1 MTLDNLNR
9 KTVLRTARD
18 FDAPATTPLL
28 ISNLRHCYVYILACL
43 AEITIK
49 ECSDS
54 VIVAGVARMVTLEN
68 CTRCTVISITKSIKI
83 QGCVDSTVHACVNT
97 KPVLAHGNSGITLAP
112 YNTFYSQLDAHI
124 QQMGI
129 NTGLKDNFWNAPVD
143 FTRTK
148 SVTLLATNKVPNVA
162 LLEEKQPASY
172 LFMNPDDFS
181 PFVVPFQLPGNT
193 KTNPVELAT
202 EYSQALQRK
211 AKRVNLLKG
220 AIASVPEA
228 LKDEV
233 RRDIEDKFR
242 EWMVQSGNI
251 DQVNDLINFHLQ

>member
-1 MTLDNLNR
+1 MTLDNLSR

-28 ISNLRHCYVYILACL
+28 ISNLKQCYVYILACL

-49 ECSDS
+49 DCSDS
-54 VIVAGVARMVTLEN
+54 VIVAGVTRMVTLEN

-83 QGCVDSTVHACVNT
+83 QGCVDCTLHVCVNT
-97 KPVLAHGNSGITLAP
+97 KPVLAHGNSSITLAP
-112 YNTFYSQLDAHI
+112 YNTFYSQLDSHI

-129 NTGLKDNFWNAPVD
+129 NTSLKENLWNVPVD
-143 FTRTK
+143 FSRTRSAT
-148 SVTLLATNKVPNVA
+148 VLTTNKAPSPA
-162 LLEEKQPASY
+162 LLDEKQSSCY
-172 LFMNPDDFS
+172 VLMNPDDFT
-181 PFVVPFQLPGNT
+181 PLVVPFQLPGNT
-193 KTNPVELAT
+193 KTNPVELGA
-202 EYSQALQRK
+202 EYSQALTRK
-211 AKRVNLLKG
+211 SKRVNLLKG
-220 AIASVPEA
+220 AISSVPESV
-228 LKDEV
+228 KDEV